1 MDGYWQDGKYI
12 LVSTLQAKYDA
23 EQAKVKKLEGWLKYL
38 YELYH
43 IYGEKLTMTEQEIFD
58 YIKAK
63 VIEEERAIKTP
74 EEQERIAELSFKSVY
89 SIGEMEG
96 K

>member
-1 MDGYWQDGKYI
+1 MLLGYLSGVWRERKDSEFLRK
-12 LVSTLQAKYDA
+12 
-23 EQAKVKKLEGWLKYL
+23 
-38 YELYH
+38 
-43 IYGEKLTMTEQEIFD
+43 EKSKI
-58 YIKAK
+58 

-96 K
+96 R